1 MINNSMKN
9 YQNLILIVDNM
20 IVVCYIHMI
29 VLNVKILI
37 KKNLLILQP
46 YRTVYVKTPFIKKL
60 NNQKLF
66 KI

>member
-37 KKNLLILQP
+37 KKNLLMLQL
-46 YRTVYVKTPFIKKL
+46 YRKSIYKKKL